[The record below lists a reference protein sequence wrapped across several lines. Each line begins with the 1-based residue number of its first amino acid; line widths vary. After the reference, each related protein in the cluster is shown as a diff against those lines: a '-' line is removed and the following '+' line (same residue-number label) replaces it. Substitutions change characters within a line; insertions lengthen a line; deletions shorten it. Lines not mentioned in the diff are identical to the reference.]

1 MTHGNDIS
9 TYLIMPYK
17 DIVNSVNTVVFMVKG
32 L

>member
-1 MTHGNDIS
+1 MTGNDIS
-9 TYLIMPYK
+9 SYLIMPYK